1 MNTKIMA
8 RISVIAVLYT
18 VITIAFAPISYGV
31 IQVRFSEALTVL
43 PFLFPE
49 AVLGLFLGCLLSNIF
64 SVLGIFDIIFGSLA
78 TLLAAY
84 FTKKMRHPV
93 LAPLP
98 PVVVNA
104 IIIGLLLH
112 YTLGYPLVASMLYV
126 GIGQFLA
133 CYFLGLPLLYYLLKR
148 KQWSR
153 DRREQ

>member
-1 MNTKIMA
+1 MKTTIIT
-8 RISVIAVLYT
+8 RISVIAMLYA

-31 IQVRFSEALTVL
+31 IQVRISEALTVL

-49 AVLGLFLGCLLSNIF
+49 AVLGLFLGCLISNIY
-64 SVLGIFDIIFGSLA
+64 SVLGIIDIIFGSLA

-84 FTKKMRHPV
+84 LTRKMPHPV

-104 IIIGLLLH
+104 VVIGLILH
-112 YTLGYPLVASMLYV
+112 YTLGYPLYASMCYV

-133 CYFLGLPLLYYLLKR
+133 CYFLGLPLLYLIKR
-148 KQWSR
+148 KHWSR
-153 DRREQ
+153 DKKEQ